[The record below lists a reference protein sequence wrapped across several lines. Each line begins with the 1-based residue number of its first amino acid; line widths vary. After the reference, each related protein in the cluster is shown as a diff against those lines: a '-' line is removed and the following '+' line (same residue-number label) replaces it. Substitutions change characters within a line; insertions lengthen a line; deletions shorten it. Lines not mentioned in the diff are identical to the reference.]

1 MKQNGNNG
9 QKGFTAALMVL
20 SMIIS
25 TGIGTYVLYQAEHG
39 KAGILSAYVDSVK
52 YSKDNL
58 YSESQDHPVAFKK
71 VLQECQTPAGVKGG
85 LPASVCHNVHYV
97 NTQLLGN
104 YS

>member
-1 MKQNGNNG
+1 MNKNSG
-9 QKGFTAALMVL
+9 QKGFTAALLVV
-20 SMIIS
+20 SMMIS
-25 TGIGTYVLYQAEHG
+25 TGVGTYVLWQVQHN
-39 KAGILSAYVDSVK
+39 KAGILSTYVDSVK

-71 VLQECQTPAGVKGG
+71 MVQECQAQTGVKGG
-85 LPASVCHNVHYV
+85 LPASVCHNARYV